1 MNRPIFI
8 PQISKPQ
15 TAQFATYIFA
25 SALLCLMTSVV
36 HAQAGADAAILQ
48 RNLQQQVPQL
58 DALPQ
63 AEPPKGVAPS
73 IKPKQ
78 DPNAVRILVKGFQI
92 NGATLF
98 SQEQLQ
104 EIVKPWVGQN
114 LTLPELQ
121 DVGNAISNFYQSK
134 GRIAQVEIPPQKLD
148 QGIVILKVLEG
159 RLGAV
164 NTTIPNDARVN
175 KDLPASYVEV
185 QNPVGSYVD
194 TLAIDRALFLLQ
206 ETPGIRYE
214 SAIEPGKQDGEVNLN
229 LEVQDTALFTGNV
242 GVNNYGSRSTGQ
254 SQVIGAIGIQ
264 NPSGHGDQV
273 AVNAIVSQGSNFFL
287 ASYITP
293 LNSDGLK
300 LAISASD
307 LHYTNIDSFQAN
319 GSFGTASVGSANL
332 SYALLRSQTANAN
345 IYASYDFKTYMN
357 KFLGSALVNSNYLI
371 RNFNIGISGNRY
383 DKFFGGGVNSFSM
396 TATSGNLSF
405 YADQFADGSNY
416 GAYTPQNF
424 QKLSFSASRNQQ
436 IIPDK
441 TVVNISLSG
450 QLANQNLD
458 PAEQFYLGGPYGIQ
472 SYPVGQ
478 GRGSQGFL
486 GVIELQQQLPEKFIG
501 TVAIQAGRIQQ
512 YVNLYPGWQGLT
524 GANNWYNL
532 AGAGPGLKWSHNN
545 LAITANVAW
554 AIGSNPLKNSQG
566 QSVNVDNWS
575 KPAYAW
581 AQAVVSF

>member
-1 MNRPIFI
+1 MFKSFLKNHKVR
-8 PQISKPQ
+8 QIRSLQ
-15 TAQFATYIFA
+15 SISAFVFLALTSTFVYAQ
-25 SALLCLMTSVV
+25 S
-36 HAQAGADAAILQ
+36 GADAAILQ

-58 DALPQ
+58 DVLPQ
-63 AEPPKGVAPS
+63 AEPPKSVTPQ

-78 DPNAVRILVKGFQI
+78 DPNAIRVLVKGFQI

-104 EIVKPWVGQN
+104 EVVKPWVGQN

-121 DVGNAISNFYQSK
+121 DVGNAISNFYQAN

-148 QGIVILKVLEG
+148 QGIVTLKVLEG

-164 NTTIPNDARVN
+164 NATIPTNARVN

-194 TLAIDRALFLLQ
+194 TTAIDRALFLLQ
-206 ETPGIRYE
+206 ETPGIHFE

-229 LEVQDTALFTGNV
+229 LDVKDTALFTGNV

-264 NPSGHGDQV
+264 NPSGHGDQF
-273 AVNAIVSQGSNFFL
+273 ALNAIVSQGSNFFL

-300 LAISASD
+300 LALSASD
-307 LHYTNIDSFQAN
+307 LHYTNIDSFQTN
-319 GSFGTASVGSANL
+319 GNFGTASVGSINL
-332 SYALLRSQTANAN
+332 SYALLRGQTANAN
-345 IYASYDFKTYMN
+345 IFTSYDFKTYMN
-357 KFLGSALVNSNYLI
+357 KYLGSALVNSNYLI
-371 RNFNIGISGNRY
+371 RDFNIGFSGNRY
-383 DKFFGGGVNSFSM
+383 DKLFGGGVNSLSV
-396 TATSGNLSF
+396 TATSGNLTF
-405 YADQFADGSNY
+405 YADQYADGSTY
-416 GAYTPQNF
+416 GMYTPQNF

-436 IIPDK
+436 VVPDK
-441 TVVNISLSG
+441 TVVNIAISG

-478 GRGSQGFL
+478 GRGSQGFM
-486 GVIELQQQLPEKFIG
+486 GIIELQQQLPEKFIG
-501 TVAIQAGRIQQ
+501 TIAIQAGRIQQ

-532 AGAGPGLKWSHNN
+532 AGAGPGLKWSYEN
-545 LAITANVAW
+545 LSLSASIAW
-554 AIGSNPLKNSQG
+554 AIGSNPLKNAQG
-566 QSVNVDNWS
+566 QSLNVDNWS

-581 AQAVVSF
+581 AQAVVNF